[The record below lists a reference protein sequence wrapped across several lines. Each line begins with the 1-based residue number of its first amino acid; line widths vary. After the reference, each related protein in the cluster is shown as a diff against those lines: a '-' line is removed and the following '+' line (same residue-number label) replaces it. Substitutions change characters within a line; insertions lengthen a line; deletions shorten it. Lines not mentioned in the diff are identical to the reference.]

1 MFAGRTARRGHS
13 QPCGL
18 RYRYHLEFK
27 GGDTPELLELKS
39 STSSTIRC
47 HLRCCDSR
55 TSEQGGHC
63 TFAVTSFGNASSPA
77 LDKPHLNQLWVCPGF
92 GCP

>member
-39 STSSTIRC
+39 STARP
-47 HLRCCDSR
+47 
-55 TSEQGGHC
+55 
-63 TFAVTSFGNASSPA
+63 FAAISGVATRALQNKVGIARSP
-77 LDKPHLNQLWVCPGF
+77 
-92 GCP
+92 